1 MFTEQMMTLEKN
13 IQEMNA
19 KINLQ
24 REELVKKLEAKDV
37 DGATQLK
44 EDREANKVKLSQ
56 MEAEL
61 SAYAAALEGDSTVK
75 LGSSTPNKTELEE
88 YSMNLNAFIRSK
100 GRHTDGIE
108 MIGEEAIVPAGLF
121 NDAVQMA
128 INPVADGVKK
138 SDVKPVSSEEISYT
152 PQREVETIVDLKKF
166 TRIHK
171 AKKASGQYPIL
182 KRPNS
187 RMNSV
192 EELEKNPAL
201 AKPEFDHIAWEVK
214 TYRGAIPLSQES
226 IDDADVDLVGLVA
239 EHVDDISLNTTN
251 YAIADVMKTFT
262 PKAIKTLDDIK
273 KIYNVDLDPAY
284 GKAFVSSQSF
294 YNYLDT
300 VKDGNGRYMLN
311 DSISSASGKVFGSY
325 PIFTLGDTVLG
336 AEEEAHSFLGDIR
349 RAILFADRKR
359 LSLRWVDHEI
369 YGQYLQ
375 AVIRFDVK
383 KADPKAG
390 YFLTYTAPAGGTGE

>member
-1 MFTEQMMTLEKN
+1 MMTLEKN

-19 KINLQ
+19 KINSQ
-24 REELVKKLEAKDV
+24 REDLVKKLEAKDV
-37 DGATQLK
+37 EGATQLK
-44 EDREANKVKLSQ
+44 EEREANKVKLSQ

-61 SAYAAALEGDSTVK
+61 SAYAAALEGDSTVQPS
-75 LGSSTPNKTELEE
+75 GSKPNKTELEE

-100 GRHTDGIE
+100 GRHTEGIE
-108 MIGEEAIVPAGLF
+108 MVGEEAIVPAGLF
-121 NDAVQMA
+121 NDAVKMA

-251 YAIADVMKTFT
+251 FAIADVMKTFT
-262 PKAIKTLDDIK
+262 PKEIKTLDDIK

-284 GKAFVSSQSF
+284 GKTFVSSQSF

-383 KADPKAG
+383 KADAKAG